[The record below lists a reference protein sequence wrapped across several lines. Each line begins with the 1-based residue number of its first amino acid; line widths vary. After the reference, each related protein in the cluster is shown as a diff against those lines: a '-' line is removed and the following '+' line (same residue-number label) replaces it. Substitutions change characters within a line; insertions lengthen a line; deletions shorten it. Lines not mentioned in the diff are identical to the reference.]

1 MLSHG
6 SRHWSQV
13 RNGVS
18 VLISTCD
25 RELGLFLEVQQGS
38 QTSLSV
44 ATGNSEFHSNHC
56 HEISPY
62 VELWGTQCPFN
73 LEQGPRGPSPVST
86 GETRQHFQCEW
97 NIGIPLQ
104 SKNENQPSSRDD
116 LGYTELF
123 PVSAVTS
130 GFL

>member
-44 ATGNSEFHSNHC
+44 ATGNSEFHSNRC
-56 HEISPY
+56 HGISPY
-62 VELWGTQCPFN
+62 VELRGTQCPFN

-86 GETRQHFQCEW
+86 SETRQHFQCEW

-104 SKNENQPSSRDD
+104 SKNENQPS
-116 LGYTELF
+116 Y
-123 PVSAVTS
+123 
-130 GFL
+130 